1 MKKENLRKTK
11 IVCTMGP
18 STEKGDV
25 LKQLMLAG
33 MNVAR
38 FNFSHG
44 DHDEQMGRLT
54 ELRRLRKELG
64 LPVAALLDTKGPEI
78 RLREFKEGKV
88 DLVKGQT
95 FTLTSEEIQGDETCL
110 HDNLRLIDTRLSILR
125 NSDCYPYRSDSTLL
139 HIEHLK

>member
-18 STEKGDV
+18 STEKDGV
-25 LKQLMLAG
+25 LEQLMLAG

-44 DHDEQMGRLT
+44 DHDEQMGRLV
-54 ELRRLRKELG
+54 ELRRLREKLG

-88 DLVKGQT
+88 NLVKGQT
-95 FTLTSEEIQGDETCL
+95 FTLTSEEIQGDETKV
-110 HDNLRLIDTRLSILR
+110 SI
-125 NSDCYPYRSDSTLL
+125 SYK
-139 HIEHLK
+139 E

>member
-44 DHDEQMGRLT
+44 DHDEQMGRLV
-54 ELRRLRKELG
+54 ELE
-64 LPVAALLDTKGPEI
+64 DS
-78 RLREFKEGKV
+78 
-88 DLVKGQT
+88 VK
-95 FTLTSEEIQGDETCL
+95 
-110 HDNLRLIDTRLSILR
+110 N
-125 NSDCYPYRSDSTLL
+125 
-139 HIEHLK
+139 